1 MLVGCFHHD
10 AYSSDL
16 IVAVLIVLYFLYC
29 QGNRCNLLSEGWNTN
44 FGSDNIT
51 SISAGDLGT
60 ITMRRAIAMRG
71 TMRGT
76 MGVHLGVSID
86 HRQTKQRQNECLEMK
101 LESYFRKK
109 PRGFTELEKIQTE
122 KKVTFTFTFLRLS
135 IHLFWIP

>member
-10 AYSSDL
+10 AHSSDL

-51 SISAGDLGT
+51 SISAVDLGT
-60 ITMRRAIAMRG
+60 ITMRGAIAMRG
-71 TMRGT
+71 TIRGT
-76 MGVHLGVSID
+76 MGSKGDMGVHLGVSID
-86 HRQTKQRQNECLEMK
+86 HRQRKQRQNECLEMK

-109 PRGFTELEKIQTE
+109 PRGFTKFEKI
-122 KKVTFTFTFLRLS
+122 
-135 IHLFWIP
+135 